1 VNISNGP
8 ASRRSFLLIL
18 FCLSAIVLFA
28 SSRPG
33 TVVKS
38 YSHYTEIA
46 GAHSVGD
53 DTCRSCH
60 DEVAKDYRHA
70 YHAQQGVECEECHG
84 AGSLHVDGGGD
95 ISKIISFR
103 HRSASDANGVCLSCH
118 AKDERIRNWNTGSHA
133 SNKVRCL
140 DCHEIHNS
148 AKPGSKTDASLNV
161 MTPARVSA
169 VANLVPETKAIMQP
183 KWEANDACLK
193 CHQSQRGE
201 MSLPYHHPL
210 REGKMSCAD
219 CHDPHGG
226 PGGNNLRTAN
236 TNQLCLSCHA
246 QYAARLLISIRR
258 SAKIACSATLL
269 TGRQTPI
276 CCS

>member
-1 VNISNGP
+1 MNISNGP

-103 HRSASDANGVCLSCH
+103 HRSASDANGGNRRLTISS
-118 AKDERIRNWNTGSHA
+118 RIRSKAGSSSITAAIGITG
-133 SNKVRCL
+133 
-140 DCHEIHNS
+140 I
-148 AKPGSKTDASLNV
+148 
-161 MTPARVSA
+161 
-169 VANLVPETKAIMQP
+169 
-183 KWEANDACLK
+183 
-193 CHQSQRGE
+193 
-201 MSLPYHHPL
+201 
-210 REGKMSCAD
+210 
-219 CHDPHGG
+219 
-226 PGGNNLRTAN
+226 RT
-236 TNQLCLSCHA
+236 
-246 QYAARLLISIRR
+246 
-258 SAKIACSATLL
+258 
-269 TGRQTPI
+269 
-276 CCS
+276 